1 MLTEKINR
9 EVRKERKEIINLI
22 LCEHR
27 ALCGKP

>member
-1 MLTEKINR
+1 MLTEKLTAKFAKS
-9 EVRKERKEIINLI
+9 EKEIINLI